1 MRRLGRRQLFAL
13 GGGAVLGAGLT
24 GVVPAA
30 DPAASS
36 GANDEIDNPKRGG
49 QQVVWSVATERPA
62 AALTFDDGPHHVL
75 TPRVLAVLDRYDV
88 PASFFMMGHCAD
100 THPELV
106 AEVVAAGHEVGN
118 HSWRHLN
125 LADASASETR
135 TEIEVGARKIEA
147 AAGVPVTMFRPP
159 RGRLNEAAL
168 RVLAPLRHDV
178 VLWSVTRGALDWRSP
193 AKVAANVV
201 SKTGPGDIVDLH
213 DGIGRWTFDPRTPRA
228 AELLDRRLVELEALP
243 RIIEGIREKGLDLV
257 RVSDLLSSPPALKNQ
272 AR

>member
-24 GVVPAA
+24 GVLPAA
-30 DPAASS
+30 EPAASS
-36 GANDEIDNPKRGG
+36 GADDEIDNPKRGG
-49 QQVVWSVATERPA
+49 QQVVWSVDTDRPA
-62 AALTFDDGPHHVL
+62 AALTFDDGPHAVL
-75 TPRVLAVLDRYDV
+75 TPRVLALLDRYDIR
-88 PASFFMMGHCAD
+88 ATFFMMGHCAE
-100 THPELV
+100 TYPGLV
-106 AEVVAAGHEVGN
+106 ADVVAAGHEVGN
-118 HSWRHLN
+118 HTWRHLN

-135 TEIEVGARKIEA
+135 REIEVGAEKIEA

-193 AKVAANVV
+193 AKVADNIVT
-201 SKTGPGDIVDLH
+201 KTGPGDIIDLH
-213 DGIGRWTFDPRTPRA
+213 DGVGRWTFEPGTPRA
-228 AELLDRRLVELEALP
+228 AELLERRLVELEALP
-243 RIIEGIREKGLDLV
+243 RIIEGILDKGIDLV
-257 RVSDLLSSPPALKNQ
+257 GVSDLLSSPPALTNQ